1 MLPDLYSWEHKRT
14 ANYQLALEFAM
25 KKIKEDVAKKYQ
37 LHKQHLLVQSQADTV
52 LEVVEDIIG
61 LHATSA
67 STPYLSL
74 FARMKQF
81 QRSMLDQELY
91 IKRNLIRLGFMR
103 RTLFI
108 MTTKLAPIAFQ
119 ATRLSEAQT
128 MQLLEGWNVPRS
140 EYQRLGESV
149 YAVLKDG
156 AQPLRIIKQAMSPR
170 LVRTLERQIGKN
182 VSRMTNVNIALT
194 MLMQQ
199 GKVFSEKYRDPIM
212 TRHENRYALTRTVY
226 PNLNLESISTEEA
239 QAQLVKHYIRVYGPV
254 TEQDVAWWTGLGK
267 TTIQP
272 IMAAL
277 ESELISIRI
286 KKQSDDYVM
295 LETDYN
301 LLKKFKAPRT
311 LPVLLLP
318 YEDPYPKGYQLRNRL
333 VTTEHEKHVYIGGEA
348 QPTVFVKGKIVG
360 TWNRV
365 FEEPGETITVQL
377 FQRIGRVEKNAIT
390 LQGKALGTLMARKDC
405 DVIIKTA

>member
-1 MLPDLYSWEHKRT
+1 
-14 ANYQLALEFAM
+14 M
-25 KKIKEDVAKKYQ
+25 KKVKDDVATKYQ
-37 LHKQHLLVQSQADTV
+37 LHKQHLLNQSQADTV
-52 LEVVEDIIG
+52 LEVVEDILG

-119 ATRLSEAQT
+119 ATRLTEAQSL
-128 MQLLEGWNVPRS
+128 QLLEGWNVPRS
-140 EYQRLGESV
+140 EYQRLAESV
-149 YAVLKDG
+149 FTVLKDG
-156 AQPLRIIKQAMSPR
+156 AQPLRIIKQAMSLG

-194 MLMQQ
+194 VLLQQ

-226 PNLNLESISTEEA
+226 PNLNLEPLTTEEA
-239 QAQLVKHYIRVYGPV
+239 QTQLVKHYIRVYGPV

-267 TTIQP
+267 TKIRAVMT
-272 IMAAL
+272 AL
-277 ESELISIRI
+277 EPELLPLRI
-286 KKQSDDYVM
+286 KKHSEDHVM
-295 LETDYN
+295 LESDYN
-301 LLKKFKAPRT
+301 TLKKFKAPRT

-318 YEDPYPKGYQLRNRL
+318 YEDPYPKGYQLRNRF
-333 VTTEHEKHVYIGGEA
+333 VSVEHEKQVYIGGQA

-365 FEEPGETITVQL
+365 FEEPGETITVKL
-377 FQRIGRVEKNAIT
+377 FQRVGRGEKNAIIT
-390 LQGKALGTLMARKDC
+390 QGRAIGKMMTRKDC
-405 DVIIKTA
+405 DIVLKSV

>member
-1 MLPDLYSWEHKRT
+1 
-14 ANYQLALEFAM
+14 M
-25 KKIKEDVAKKYQ
+25 KKVKDDVAAKYQ
-37 LHKQHLLVQSQADTV
+37 LHKQHLLDQSKADTV
-52 LEVVEDIIG
+52 LEVVENILG

-91 IKRNLIRLGFMR
+91 IRRNLIRLGFMR

-128 MQLLEGWNVPRS
+128 MQLLEGWNIPHS
-140 EYQRLGESV
+140 EYQRLAESV
-149 YAVLKDG
+149 YATLKDG

-170 LVRTLERQIGKN
+170 LVRTLERQIGTN

-194 MLMQQ
+194 VLMQQ

-212 TRHENRYALTRTVY
+212 TQHENRYALTRTVY
-226 PNLNLESISTEEA
+226 PHLNLEPLTTEEA
-239 QAQLVKHYIRVYGPV
+239 QIQLVKHYIRRYGPV

-267 TTIQP
+267 TKIQTI
-272 IMAAL
+272 MTTL
-277 ESELISIRI
+277 ESELLPIRI
-286 KKQSDDYVM
+286 KKHSEDYVM
-295 LETDYN
+295 LETDFN
-301 LLKKFKAPRT
+301 ILKKFKAPRT
-311 LPVLLLP
+311 LPLILLP
-318 YEDPYPKGYQLRNRL
+318 YEDPFPKGYQLRNRL
-333 VTTEHEKHVYIGGEA
+333 VTTEHEKHVYIGGQA

-377 FQRIGRVEKNAIT
+377 FQRIGRAEKNAII
-390 LQGKALGTLMARKDC
+390 LRGKALGTLMTRKDC
-405 DVIIKTA
+405 DVIIKTI

>member
-1 MLPDLYSWEHKRT
+1 
-14 ANYQLALEFAM
+14 M
-25 KKIKEDVAKKYQ
+25 KKVKDDVATKYQ
-37 LHKQHLLVQSQADTV
+37 LHKQHLLNQSQADTV
-52 LEVVEDIIG
+52 LEVVEDIFG

-81 QRSMLDQELY
+81 QRSLLDQELY

-108 MTTKLAPIAFQ
+108 MTTKLAPLAFQ

-128 MQLLEGWNVPRS
+128 MQLLEGWNIPRS
-140 EYQRLGESV
+140 EYQRLAESV
-149 YAVLKDG
+149 FTVLKDG
-156 AQPLRIIKQAMSPR
+156 AQPLRIIKQAMSPG

-182 VSRMTNVNIALT
+182 VARMTNVNIALT
-194 MLMQQ
+194 VLMQQ

-226 PNLNLESISTEEA
+226 PNLNLESLTTEEA
-239 QAQLVKHYIRVYGPV
+239 QTQLVKHYIRIYGPV
-254 TEQDVAWWTGLGK
+254 TEQDVVWWTGLGK
-267 TTIQP
+267 AKIQTSM
-272 IMAAL
+272 IAL
-277 ESELISIRI
+277 ERELLPIRI
-286 KKQSDDYVM
+286 KKHSEDYVM
-295 LETDYN
+295 LESDYHTFR
-301 LLKKFKAPRT
+301 KFKAPRA

-318 YEDPYPKGYQLRNRL
+318 YEDPYPKGYQLHNHF

-365 FEEPGETITVQL
+365 FEEPEETITVKL
-377 FQRIGRVEKNAIT
+377 FQRIGRGEKNEIVA
-390 LQGKALGTLMARKDC
+390 QGKAIGKMMTGKDS
-405 DVIIKTA
+405 DVVLKTD

>member
-1 MLPDLYSWEHKRT
+1 
-14 ANYQLALEFAM
+14 M
-25 KKIKEDVAKKYQ
+25 KKIKDDVATKYQ
-37 LHKQHLLVQSQADTV
+37 LHKQHLLDQSQADTV
-52 LEVVEDIIG
+52 LEVVEDILG

-74 FARMKQF
+74 FARMNQF

-91 IKRNLIRLGFMR
+91 AKRNLIRLGFMR

-119 ATRLSEAQT
+119 ATRLSEAQSL
-128 MQLLEGWNVPRS
+128 QLLEGWNIPRS
-140 EYQRLGESV
+140 EYQRLAESV
-149 YAVLKDG
+149 FTVLKDG
-156 AQPLRIIKQAMSPR
+156 AQPLRIIKQAMSPG

-194 MLMQQ
+194 VLMQQ

-226 PNLNLESISTEEA
+226 PNLNLEPLTTEEA
-239 QAQLVKHYIRVYGPV
+239 QTRLVKHYIRVYGPI

-267 TTIQP
+267 TKIRSVMT
-272 IMAAL
+272 AL
-277 ESELISIRI
+277 EPALLPLRI
-286 KKQSDDYVM
+286 KKHSEDYVM
-295 LETDYN
+295 LESDYN
-301 LLKKFKAPRT
+301 ALKKFKAPRT
-311 LPVLLLP
+311 LPVLLFP
-318 YEDPYPKGYQLRNRL
+318 YEDPYPKGYQLHNHF
-333 VTTEHEKHVYIGGEA
+333 VTTEHEKHVYIGGQA

-365 FEEPGETITVQL
+365 FEEPEETITVKL
-377 FQRIGRVEKNAIT
+377 FQRIGRGEKNAIIT
-390 LQGKALGTLMARKDC
+390 QGKAIGKMMTRKDC
-405 DVIIKTA
+405 DVVLKSV